1 MALFRRE
8 NIAVPDER
16 KDQIVYK
23 WPDLQIRRFTKAIVA
38 PDEVAVF
45 FYQGAVIGTLP
56 PGRHQVDATELPF
69 LGHVQGHA
77 DRRQRLPD
85 RALLRLHPGHQGPLR
100 RPRRRGA
107 GSPTGMLVTL
117 RVFGDYVL
125 KVTDPTVLITK
136 YSGTQN
142 VPDNGKITDLCD
154 DLLLRS
160 LRQDLTKNIVR
171 NGWPVLGLAAYTDE
185 IEQTTVEGG
194 NARLADYG
202 LSLVGLTNFVVSLDD
217 ETEAELRR
225 LAKDTAYSRL
235 AGGFQQYAA
244 GEMALGAG
252 EGMAKGGGGV
262 SGAFLGAGIGLG
274 GVAAQP
280 PPPGPPPPP
289 APGFAGGG
297 GGYAG
302 PAGGHGGLPLLP
314 GGQHPG
320 REVLRLLRHLARAAD
335 GQLRLLPGA
344 EPAGL
349 EVLRL
354 LRHLARSPGDPLQ
367 QVRHRARRGRALL
380 RLLRHP
386 DRRPRPGTPRGGDVT
401 APLLAAAGLLARA
414 GGGHSFGG
422 GSGGSGGGSSFGG
435 GGGSSF
441 GGGGHGFF
449 FLPFLLGG
457 GGGLLVLILLVVVG
471 FAIFRAMRGGMG
483 GSGRQ
488 AFNSG

>member
-45 FYQGAVIGTLP
+45 LYQGQVIGTMP

-69 LGHVQGHA
+69 LGMFKDILTGGNAYRTELYFVSTRDIRDRFGGRVDEVQ
-77 DRRQRLPD
+77 DPQ
-85 RALLRLHPGHQGPLR
+85 
-100 RPRRRGA
+100 
-107 GSPTGMLVTL
+107 TGMLVTL

-125 KVTDPTVLITK
+125 KVTDPSALITK

-142 VPDNGKITDLCD
+142 VPDNSKITDLCD

-252 EGMAKGGGGV
+252 EGMAKGGAGV

-280 PPPGPPPPP
+280 PPPGPPPPA

-297 GGYAG
+297 GGYAAQQAAATVACPSCQTANAQG
-302 PAGGHGGLPLLP
+302 SKFCSSCGTSLAPPTVSCASCQAPNPPASKFCASCGTS
-314 GGQHPG
+314 
-320 REVLRLLRHLARAAD
+320 LAPAVAHCATCGTELAA
-335 GQLRLLPGA
+335 GA
-344 EPAGL
+344 RFCASCGT
-349 EVLRL
+349 
-354 LRHLARSPGDPLQ
+354 AT
-367 QVRHRARRGRALL
+367 AA
-380 RLLRHP
+380 P
-386 DRRPRPGTPRGGDVT
+386 DPGTP
-401 APLLAAAGLLARA
+401 PAAAT
-414 GGGHSFGG
+414 
-422 GSGGSGGGSSFGG
+422 
-435 GGGSSF
+435 
-441 GGGGHGFF
+441 
-449 FLPFLLGG
+449 
-457 GGGLLVLILLVVVG
+457 
-471 FAIFRAMRGGMG
+471 
-483 GSGRQ
+483 
-488 AFNSG
+488 

>member
-45 FYQGAVIGTLP
+45 LYQGQVIGTLP

-69 LGHVQGHA
+69 LGMFKDILTGGNAYRTELYFVSSREIRDRFGGRVDEVQ
-77 DRRQRLPD
+77 DPQ
-85 RALLRLHPGHQGPLR
+85 
-100 RPRRRGA
+100 
-107 GSPTGMLVTL
+107 TGMLVTL
-117 RVFGDYVL
+117 RVFGDYIL
-125 KVTDPTVLITK
+125 KVTDPVVLITK

-142 VPDNGKITDLCD
+142 VPDNGRITDLCD

-160 LRQDLTKNIVR
+160 LRQDLTRNIVR
-171 NGWPVLGLAAYTDE
+171 NGWPVLGLSAFTDE
-185 IEQTTVEGG
+185 IESTTLEGG

-202 LSLVGLTNFVVSLDD
+202 LSLVALTNFVVSLDD

-252 EGMAKGGGGV
+252 EGMAKGGAGV

-280 PPPGPPPPP
+280 APAGPPPPP

-297 GGYAG
+297 AGYATQQPATVDCPSCHAANAAGAKFCASCGSSLAPATVSCPSCHAVG
-302 PAGGHGGLPLLP
+302 PQGSQFCPSCGTSLVPAVRTCAGC
-314 GGQHPG
+314 
-320 REVLRLLRHLARAAD
+320 
-335 GQLRLLPGA
+335 GA
-344 EPAGL
+344 ELAEGAKFCATCGKPTAVPDAPPPA
-349 EVLRL
+349 
-354 LRHLARSPGDPLQ
+354 
-367 QVRHRARRGRALL
+367 
-380 RLLRHP
+380 
-386 DRRPRPGTPRGGDVT
+386 
-401 APLLAAAGLLARA
+401 AP
-414 GGGHSFGG
+414 
-422 GSGGSGGGSSFGG
+422 
-435 GGGSSF
+435 
-441 GGGGHGFF
+441 
-449 FLPFLLGG
+449 
-457 GGGLLVLILLVVVG
+457 
-471 FAIFRAMRGGMG
+471 
-483 GSGRQ
+483 
-488 AFNSG
+488 

>member
-45 FYQGAVIGTLP
+45 LYQGQVIGTLP

-69 LGHVQGHA
+69 LGMFKDILTGGNAYRTELYFVSSREIRDRFGGRVDEVQ
-77 DRRQRLPD
+77 DPQ
-85 RALLRLHPGHQGPLR
+85 
-100 RPRRRGA
+100 
-107 GSPTGMLVTL
+107 TGMLVTL
-117 RVFGDYVL
+117 RVFGDYIL
-125 KVTDPTVLITK
+125 KVTDPVALITK

-142 VPDNGKITDLCD
+142 VPDNGRITDLCD

-160 LRQDLTKNIVR
+160 LRQDLTRNIVR
-171 NGWPVLGLAAYTDE
+171 NGWPVLGLSAFTDE
-185 IEQTTVEGG
+185 IEGTTLEGG

-280 PPPGPPPPP
+280 PAPGPPPPP

-297 GGYAG
+297 AGYATQQPATVDCPSCHAANAAGAKFCASCGSSLAPPTVSCPSCQAPG
-302 PAGGHGGLPLLP
+302 PQGSKFCPSCGSSLVPAVRTCAGC
-314 GGQHPG
+314 
-320 REVLRLLRHLARAAD
+320 
-335 GQLRLLPGA
+335 GA
-344 EPAGL
+344 ELAEGAKFCATCGKPTAEPDAPPPA
-349 EVLRL
+349 
-354 LRHLARSPGDPLQ
+354 
-367 QVRHRARRGRALL
+367 
-380 RLLRHP
+380 
-386 DRRPRPGTPRGGDVT
+386 
-401 APLLAAAGLLARA
+401 AP
-414 GGGHSFGG
+414 
-422 GSGGSGGGSSFGG
+422 
-435 GGGSSF
+435 
-441 GGGGHGFF
+441 
-449 FLPFLLGG
+449 
-457 GGGLLVLILLVVVG
+457 
-471 FAIFRAMRGGMG
+471 
-483 GSGRQ
+483 
-488 AFNSG
+488 

>member
-45 FYQGAVIGTLP
+45 LYQGQVIGTLP

-69 LGHVQGHA
+69 LGMFKDILTGGNAYRTELYFVSSREIRDRFGGRVDEVQ
-77 DRRQRLPD
+77 DPQ
-85 RALLRLHPGHQGPLR
+85 
-100 RPRRRGA
+100 
-107 GSPTGMLVTL
+107 TGMLVTL
-117 RVFGDYVL
+117 RVFGDYIL
-125 KVTDPTVLITK
+125 KVTDPVALITK

-142 VPDNGKITDLCD
+142 VPDNGRITDLCD

-160 LRQDLTKNIVR
+160 LRQDLTRNIVR
-171 NGWPVLGLAAYTDE
+171 NGWPVLGLSAFTDE
-185 IEQTTVEGG
+185 IEGTTLEGG

-202 LSLVGLTNFVVSLDD
+202 LSLVALTNFVVSLDD

-252 EGMAKGGGGV
+252 EGMAKGGAGV

-280 PPPGPPPPP
+280 APAGPPPPP

-297 GGYAG
+297 AGYATQQPATVECPSCHAANAAGAKFCASCGSSLAPATVSCPSCHAPG
-302 PAGGHGGLPLLP
+302 PQGSKFCPSCGTSLVPAVRTCAGC
-314 GGQHPG
+314 
-320 REVLRLLRHLARAAD
+320 
-335 GQLRLLPGA
+335 GA
-344 EPAGL
+344 ELAEGAQFCATCGKPTAAPDAPPPA
-349 EVLRL
+349 
-354 LRHLARSPGDPLQ
+354 
-367 QVRHRARRGRALL
+367 
-380 RLLRHP
+380 
-386 DRRPRPGTPRGGDVT
+386 
-401 APLLAAAGLLARA
+401 AP
-414 GGGHSFGG
+414 
-422 GSGGSGGGSSFGG
+422 
-435 GGGSSF
+435 
-441 GGGGHGFF
+441 
-449 FLPFLLGG
+449 
-457 GGGLLVLILLVVVG
+457 
-471 FAIFRAMRGGMG
+471 
-483 GSGRQ
+483 
-488 AFNSG
+488 

>member
-45 FYQGAVIGTLP
+45 LYQGQVIGTLP

-69 LGHVQGHA
+69 LGMFKDILTGGNAYRTELYFVSSREIRDRFGGRVDEVQ
-77 DRRQRLPD
+77 DPQ
-85 RALLRLHPGHQGPLR
+85 
-100 RPRRRGA
+100 
-107 GSPTGMLVTL
+107 TGMLVTL
-117 RVFGDYVL
+117 RVFGDYIL
-125 KVTDPTVLITK
+125 KVTDPVALITK

-142 VPDNGKITDLCD
+142 VPDNGRITDLCD

-160 LRQDLTKNIVR
+160 LRQDLTRNIVR
-171 NGWPVLGLAAYTDE
+171 NGWPVLGLSAFTDE
-185 IEQTTVEGG
+185 IEGTTLEGG

-252 EGMAKGGGGV
+252 EGMAKGGAGV

-280 PPPGPPPPP
+280 APAGPPPPP

-297 GGYAG
+297 AGYATQQPATVDCPSCHAANAAG
-302 PAGGHGGLPLLP
+302 AKFCASCGSSLAPPTVSCPSCHTANAAGAKFCASCGTSLAPAVRTCAGCGAELAGGAKFCATCGKP
-314 GGQHPG
+314 
-320 REVLRLLRHLARAAD
+320 A
-335 GQLRLLPGA
+335 A
-344 EPAGL
+344 EP
-349 EVLRL
+349 
-354 LRHLARSPGDPLQ
+354 D
-367 QVRHRARRGRALL
+367 
-380 RLLRHP
+380 
-386 DRRPRPGTPRGGDVT
+386 
-401 APLLAAAGLLARA
+401 APPPAAA
-414 GGGHSFGG
+414 
-422 GSGGSGGGSSFGG
+422 
-435 GGGSSF
+435 
-441 GGGGHGFF
+441 
-449 FLPFLLGG
+449 P
-457 GGGLLVLILLVVVG
+457 
-471 FAIFRAMRGGMG
+471 
-483 GSGRQ
+483 
-488 AFNSG
+488 

>member
-45 FYQGAVIGTLP
+45 LYQGQVIGTMP

-69 LGHVQGHA
+69 LGMFKDILTGGNAYRTELYFVSTRDIRDRFGGRVDEVQ
-77 DRRQRLPD
+77 DPQ
-85 RALLRLHPGHQGPLR
+85 
-100 RPRRRGA
+100 
-107 GSPTGMLVTL
+107 TGMLVTL

-125 KVTDPTVLITK
+125 KVTDPSALITK

-142 VPDNGKITDLCD
+142 VPDNSKITDLCD

-252 EGMAKGGGGV
+252 EGMAKGGAGV

-280 PPPGPPPPP
+280 PPPGPPPPA

-297 GGYAG
+297 GGYAAQQAAATVACPSCQTANAQG
-302 PAGGHGGLPLLP
+302 AKFCSSCGTSLAPPTVSCASCQAPNPPTSKFCASCGTSLAPAVAHCAKCGT
-314 GGQHPG
+314 
-320 REVLRLLRHLARAAD
+320 ELAAGARFCASCGTATAA
-335 GQLRLLPGA
+335 
-344 EPAGL
+344 
-349 EVLRL
+349 
-354 LRHLARSPGDPLQ
+354 
-367 QVRHRARRGRALL
+367 
-380 RLLRHP
+380 P
-386 DRRPRPGTPRGGDVT
+386 DPGTP
-401 APLLAAAGLLARA
+401 PAAAT
-414 GGGHSFGG
+414 
-422 GSGGSGGGSSFGG
+422 
-435 GGGSSF
+435 
-441 GGGGHGFF
+441 
-449 FLPFLLGG
+449 
-457 GGGLLVLILLVVVG
+457 
-471 FAIFRAMRGGMG
+471 
-483 GSGRQ
+483 
-488 AFNSG
+488 